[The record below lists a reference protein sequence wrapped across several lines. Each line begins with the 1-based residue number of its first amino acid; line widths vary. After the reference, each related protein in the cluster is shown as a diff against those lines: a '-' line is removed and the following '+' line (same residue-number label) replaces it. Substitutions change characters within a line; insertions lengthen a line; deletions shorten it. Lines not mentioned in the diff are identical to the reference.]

1 MKPKNKEQRA
11 LLLRDSMRGGFIIS
25 QALLLAIESIESRP
39 KMEQEPSNVADM
51 QLLLDELF
59 PMYKPVHEINTAG
72 KLLQDFEN
80 GVCIHCGEDDV
91 ECLDDC
97 SKHKCVACG
106 TENE

>member
-72 KLLQDFEN
+72 KLLQD
-80 GVCIHCGEDDV
+80 DV
-91 ECLDDC
+91 KPVSTRHVEVKASVNYD
-97 SKHKCVACG
+97 KPGK
-106 TENE
+106 

>member
-59 PMYKPVHEINTAG
+59 PMYKPVHEIHTS
-72 KLLQDFEN
+72 KEWLKD
-80 GVCIHCGEDDV
+80 GVKPVNARPV
-91 ECLDDC
+91 EVKASVNYDKP
-97 SKHKCVACG
+97 STKNAKKM
-106 TENE
+106 